1 LAGISPFDPDFG
13 KTRIM
18 GTILIADEMSKIPA
32 TSAFQL
38 CALPTALE
46 GLTPYRL
53 FAVYQIR
60 FSAIKL
66 SWSRNNSSCC
76 ALSVAFQNE

>member
-32 TSAFQL
+32 TSAF
-38 CALPTALE
+38 
-46 GLTPYRL
+46 
-53 FAVYQIR
+53 
-60 FSAIKL
+60 
-66 SWSRNNSSCC
+66 
-76 ALSVAFQNE
+76 